1 MTIHEV
7 GSVNQI
13 PKYNSTNKNVKAS
26 YTSETD
32 SISVSSEA
40 RALGELY
47 QTAEAVRLS
56 DDIRMDKVEAAKKRL
71 ESADFANETT
81 INAVAD
87 KLMDLFRI

>member
-7 GSVNQI
+7 GSVNQV

-40 RALGELY
+40 RAMGELY
-47 QTAEAVRLS
+47 KTAEAVRLS

-71 ESADFANETT
+71 ESSDFASETALNT
-81 INAVAD
+81 VAE
-87 KLMDLFRI
+87 KLMDLFRV